1 MSRPIIFLALLL
13 GMPPAIAA
21 DAGTCGLAYIDFV
34 HRTHEIA
41 DALSGKRL
49 AFLHRRGLRIF
60 DACETGHLDNPERRF
75 RALERS

>member
-1 MSRPIIFLALLL
+1 MNRPIIFLALLL
-13 GMPPAIAA
+13 GMPSAIAA
-21 DAGTCGLAYIDFV
+21 DTATCGAAYLGFV
-34 HRTHEIA
+34 HRTHGVA

-49 AFLHRRGLRIF
+49 ALLHRRGLRIF

>member
-1 MSRPIIFLALLL
+1 MSRPIPFLALLL

-21 DAGTCGLAYIDFV
+21 AGTCGLAYIDFV